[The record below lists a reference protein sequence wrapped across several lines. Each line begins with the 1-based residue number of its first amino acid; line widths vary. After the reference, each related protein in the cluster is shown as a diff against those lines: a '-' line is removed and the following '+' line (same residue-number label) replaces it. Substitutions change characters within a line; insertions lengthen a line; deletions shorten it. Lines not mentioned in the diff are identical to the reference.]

1 MRIRATVPKVGEVK
15 HRIDHRWGVPAY
27 DAAHISRSN
36 REKRIRQRCAQ
47 VGRRAGRDAIETI
60 EKDSHRTRD
69 VIAVTDPRFHRK
81 LNKKKKKQKK
91 QNEWIILPHLRGV
104 DRLEFESRRSD

>member
-36 REKRIRQRCAQ
+36 REKRIRQRCAL
-47 VGRRAGRDAIETI
+47 VGRRAGREAIETI
-60 EKDSHRTRD
+60 EKDSHRSRD
-69 VIAVTDPRFHRK
+69 VISVNDPRFHRMLGGDMLR
-81 LNKKKKKQKK
+81 LNILD
-91 QNEWIILPHLRGV
+91 EWLILPHQRGV
-104 DRLEFESRRSD
+104 D